1 LNALLGGYEQIL
13 KRMIS
18 SNFNWFLHIT
28 STNNQSR
35 KKVGHRWMV
44 MMIVVVM
51 VLVLIGTDDVF
62 KWFVVI

>member
-1 LNALLGGYEQIL
+1 MNALLGGYEQIL

-18 SNFNWFLHIT
+18 SNFNWFLHTT

-51 VLVLIGTDDVF
+51 VLVLIGVF
-62 KWFVVI
+62 K